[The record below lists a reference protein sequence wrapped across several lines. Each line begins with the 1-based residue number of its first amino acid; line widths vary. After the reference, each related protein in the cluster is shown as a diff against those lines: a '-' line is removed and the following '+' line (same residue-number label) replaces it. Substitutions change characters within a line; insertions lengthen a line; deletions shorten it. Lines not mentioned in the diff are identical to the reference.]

1 MWRPPERIRWTPEAG
16 PWPSAEEAAAS
27 HLFSPVSIGP
37 TRLEA
42 RTWVPAMVPWRAT
55 EDGFVTPA
63 IVDWYERFARGRPG
77 AIVVEAT
84 GIRDIP
90 SGPLLRIGD
99 DRFIPGLKSLVEAVR
114 RASGGHTRLL
124 IQVIDFLTMRRR
136 PEPAKYFGR
145 FLEVTDRHRRAL
157 GAEGWPDEAV
167 RGRLVQL
174 SADELDD
181 ILDTRELES
190 LRLGYRERVTDTHL
204 PHIRDLPR
212 VLPDLFAGAARRA
225 REAGF
230 DGVELHY
237 AHAYTMASF
246 LSALNDRDDG
256 YGGPRENRV
265 RLALEVLTRVRAE
278 VGDDFALGCRFLT
291 EDCIPSGGTTEDAVF
306 FGTAF
311 ARAGMNFLSLSR
323 GGKFEDAKQPAVGHA
338 VYPYTGRSG
347 YECMPQF
354 ISDRRGPFGRN
365 VEAVARVRA
374 AVRGAGLATPVIVTG
389 GIHGFRQAEQILAR
403 GQADIIGLARQS
415 LADPDWFRKVR
426 LGRGDEVRVCEYTNY
441 CEALDQ
447 KHVPVTCKLWDRVG
461 REEPGIRTTPDG
473 RRRLVAPRWDPGQ
486 SSQSYPSTRNG
497 RS

>member
-1 MWRPPERIRWTPEAG
+1 
-16 PWPSAEEAAAS
+16 
-27 HLFSPVSIGP
+27 
-37 TRLEA
+37 
-42 RTWVPAMVPWRAT
+42 
-55 EDGFVTPA
+55 
-63 IVDWYERFARGRPG
+63 
-77 AIVVEAT
+77 
-84 GIRDIP
+84 
-90 SGPLLRIGD
+90 
-99 DRFIPGLKSLVEAVR
+99 
-114 RASGGHTRLL
+114 
-124 IQVIDFLTMRRR
+124 
-136 PEPAKYFGR
+136 
-145 FLEVTDRHRRAL
+145 
-157 GAEGWPDEAV
+157 
-167 RGRLVQL
+167 
-174 SADELDD
+174 
-181 ILDTRELES
+181 
-190 LRLGYRERVTDTHL
+190 
-204 PHIRDLPR
+204 
-212 VLPDLFAGAARRA
+212 
-225 REAGF
+225 
-230 DGVELHY
+230 
-237 AHAYTMASF
+237 MASF

-291 EDCIPSGGTTEDAVF
+291 EDCIPSGGTTEDAV
-306 FGTAF
+306 
-311 ARAGMNFLSLSR
+311 
-323 GGKFEDAKQPAVGHA
+323 
-338 VYPYTGRSG
+338 YPYTGPSG

-389 GIHGFRQAEQILAR
+389 GIHGFRQAEQIRAR

-486 SSQSYPSTRNG
+486 SSQSYPSTRNE